1 MPAVSRAV
9 FVGLQAAAL
18 VSLVGPSFSPSP
30 ALATPI
36 PLPMPL
42 MPHLADYAARPPS
55 RNNTSASTPQTGE
68 VSLVRRKD
76 VAVVSDTTSTK
87 PSVAVRDDMDTSVG
101 NYINILGN
109 MYSQMNDHSRVIN
122 EYASR
127 SGNGGNDADFNQQA
141 VSEVAAYQ
149 DGLLGFQSL
158 LAQLA
163 ADKGLANY
171 DRTDELETLL
181 KNLVNLTKDTL
192 KSVDML
198 VYNIP
203 VIGAQLGPIVYE
215 IKCILD
221 DVLDAVENLT
231 DAIINALRPLIVA
244 LIGQATAAACNY
256 GLQLGSLCLV
266 I

>member
-9 FVGLQAAAL
+9 FVGLHAAAL
-18 VSLVGPSFSPSP
+18 VSLVDPSFSPFA
-30 ALATPI
+30 ALASPVA
-36 PLPMPL
+36 LPMPL

-55 RNNTSASTPQTGE
+55 RNNTTTVPQAGN

-76 VAVVSDTTSTK
+76 VAVVSHTTSKQPFLAT
-87 PSVAVRDDMDTSVG
+87 RDDVDTSILD
-101 NYINILGN
+101 NINILGN

-127 SGNGGNDADFNQQA
+127 SGTEGNDPDFNQQA

-149 DGLLGFQSL
+149 DGLLGFQAL

-181 KNLVNLTKDTL
+181 KNLVNLTKNTL
-192 KSVDML
+192 KAIDIL

-203 VIGAQLGPIVYE
+203 VFGPELGPIVYE

-231 DAIINALRPLIVA
+231 DALINAVRPLIVA
-244 LIGQATAAACNY
+244 LIGQAITSACNS
-256 GLQLGSLCLV
+256 GVQLGSLCLV
-266 I
+266 L